1 MTSSRQFSRSV
12 KRAAYARSNGRCEN
26 PSCGV
31 SLPAGWGG
39 IEYHH
44 INPWTLSH
52 DSSLDNCRVLCVPCH
67 KESTTTKDRP
77 VIDKNRRLRDAAI
90 GIKSAGK
97 KLPGSRND
105 PFKIRIGGG
114 TKPRLGRGGEHRAL
128 MARRQIGGTE

>member
-1 MTSSRQFSRSV
+1 MNSRHFSRSV

-31 SLPAGWGG
+31 ALPAGWGG
-39 IEYHH
+39 INYDH
-44 INPWTLSH
+44 IINWAISR
-52 DSSLDNCRVLCVPCH
+52 DSSLENCRVLCVACH
-67 KESTTTKDRP
+67 LKKTAGYDIP
-77 VIDKNRRLRDAAI
+77 VIAKVTRIADKRID
-90 GIKSAGK
+90 IKRASR

-128 MARRQIGGTE
+128 MAKLQPGGVK